1 MARADRLER
10 LESQREEAEAEYRD
24 ALIAAL
30 RVTAAGQWGLFDHQQ
45 DRHARAKA
53 APMVAQLDELAD
65 TVNDLREKLGMEEF
79 ALHAEFWPRA
89 ARCALTLW
97 ASRRRRRPGWL
108 NWGLTPTPNPNG

>member
-10 LESQREEAEAEYRD
+10 LEAQREEAEAEYRD

-53 APMVAQLDELAD
+53 APMLAELNELAE
-65 TVNDLREKLGMEEF
+65 TINDMREKLGMEEF
-79 ALHAEFWPRA
+79 DLHAEFLSQRGPVRSDAVGEPKKA
-89 ARCALTLW
+89 AA
-97 ASRRRRRPGWL
+97 WL
-108 NWGLTPTPNPNG
+108 QRLGA

>member
-30 RVTAAGQWGLFDHQQ
+30 RVTSAGQWGLFDHQQ

-79 ALHAEFWPRA
+79 ALHAEFLA
-89 ARCALTLW
+89 ARGPVRSDALGEPKK
-97 ASRRRRRPGWL
+97 AAAWL
-108 NWGLTPTPNPNG
+108 VKLGA

>member
-79 ALHAEFWPRA
+79 ALHAEFVA
-89 ARCALTLW
+89 ARGPVRSDALGEPKK
-97 ASRRRRRPGWL
+97 AAAWL
-108 NWGLTPTPNPNG
+108 VKLGA

>member
-79 ALHAEFWPRA
+79 ALHAEFLA
-89 ARCALTLW
+89 ARGPVRSDALGEPKK
-97 ASRRRRRPGWL
+97 AAAWL
-108 NWGLTPTPNPNG
+108 VKLGA

>member
-10 LESQREEAEAEYRD
+10 LETQREEAEAEYRA

-53 APMVAQLDELAD
+53 APMLAELNDLAD
-65 TVNDLREKLGMEEF
+65 AINAMREKLGMEEF
-79 ALHAEFWPRA
+79 ALHAEFLSQRGPVRSDAVGEPKKA
-89 ARCALTLW
+89 AA
-97 ASRRRRRPGWL
+97 WL
-108 NWGLTPTPNPNG
+108 QRLGA

>member
-10 LESQREEAEAEYRD
+10 LESQREVAEAEYRD

-79 ALHAEFWPRA
+79 ALHAEFLA
-89 ARCALTLW
+89 ARGPVRSDALGEPKK
-97 ASRRRRRPGWL
+97 AAAWL
-108 NWGLTPTPNPNG
+108 VKLGA